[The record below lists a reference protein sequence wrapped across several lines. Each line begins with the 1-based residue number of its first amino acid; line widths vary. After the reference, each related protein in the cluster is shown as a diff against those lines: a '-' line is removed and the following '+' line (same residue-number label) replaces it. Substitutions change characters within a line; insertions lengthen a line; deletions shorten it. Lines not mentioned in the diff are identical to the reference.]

1 MLDSGKNL
9 VFTIFLSF
17 GLIAEPLLHDHH
29 EIEEQ
34 TVIECLACEESEL
47 NALTSKFEKNELPI
61 DLKSKSSIQSNF
73 KKTHRSSHSRAPPQK
88 D

>member
-1 MLDSGKNL
+1 MLDSSKTL

-47 NALTSKFEKNELPI
+47 NSLTSKFLYSCLFIKFILVDYLFGI
-61 DLKSKSSIQSNF
+61 SKSN
-73 KKTHRSSHSRAPPQK
+73 
-88 D
+88 

>member
-1 MLDSGKNL
+1 MLDSSKTL
-9 VFTIFLSF
+9 FFTIFLSF

-29 EIEEQ
+29 EIVEQ
-34 TVIECLACEESEL
+34 TVVECLAFEETEL
-47 NALTSKFEKNELPI
+47 NSLTRKFEINELFI

>member
-1 MLDSGKNL
+1 MLDSSKTL

-47 NALTSKFEKNELPI
+47 NSLKSKFEKNELPI

-73 KKTHRSSHSRAPPQK
+73 KKTHRSAHSRAPPQK